1 MNVEFYLL
9 AFMSIVMFIGAP
21 VYIYYGFVKP
31 NIQGWKNRQ
40 QPTITIPA
48 TVVGKTENMD
58 NVIYAGSAARFS
70 GAVHFLV
77 FRTEDGLEVTLT
89 VPRDDYYN
97 LKEGTTGILTY
108 QGTKCEK
115 FTPDND

>member
-1 MNVEFYLL
+1 MNIEGILL
-9 AFMSIVMFIGAP
+9 GFLMTVFIIGAP
-21 VYIYYGFVKP
+21 AYIYFGFLKP
-31 NIQGWKNRQ
+31 NIQGWENRQ

-58 NVIYAGSAARFS
+58 NVIYAGSAARF
-70 GAVHFLV
+70 GGGVHFLI
-77 FRTEDGLEVTLT
+77 FRTKDGLEVTLT

-108 QGTKCEK
+108 QGTKCER
-115 FTPDND
+115 FDPDK